1 MAKQKNGTTRATY
14 SVRLNPDLLRVLKH
28 IAVDENRSV
37 GELLEEGIK
46 AVIKK
51 RRTTSTYALHDNWPT
66 SEAGNI
72 DLNSDSYQIPQ
83 FLQKLSDE

>member
-1 MAKQKNGTTRATY
+1 MTREKDGAARATY

-28 IAVDENRSV
+28 VAVDEDKSV

-51 RRTTSTYALHDNWPT
+51 RKATSRYVVHHDRTTSKDDDVDMDT
-66 SEAGNI
+66 
-72 DLNSDSYQIPQ
+72 DSYQIPE
-83 FLQKLSDE
+83 FLRKRSD